1 VVTCLLQVFFT
12 CRMQHHDMWESS
24 SRQHCNLSCYMIS
37 SMHGHLHNTRCMLY
51 NSHLSMSACVAVY
64 FLMHAGATGSGA
76 ALQWQRMQQDA
87 AAGCAAR
94 VIDSWQEQLQHMRK
108 TAPGPYSLCSWRC
121 APSLSSMQLHLVF
134 NVLQQTRTVLFG
146 SACSTQA
153 LWGNGSSRRIG
164 GTAYCSRQQM
174 RVLREFCLLSWHAA
188 LLVYAF
194 AFWRQGSTKDG
205 PCLAERFAAI
215 VLFFVPMHA
224 CILQDGACPPRLPL
238 PVGQACRNTCHAV
251 LPSY

>member
-1 VVTCLLQVFFT
+1 
-12 CRMQHHDMWESS
+12 MQHHDMWESS

-146 SACSTQA
+146 SAPAVLKHCGATAAAGASEAQHTA
-153 LWGNGSSRRIG
+153 HGSKCVCCGSS
-164 GTAYCSRQQM
+164 A
-174 RVLREFCLLSWHAA
+174 
-188 LLVYAF
+188 
-194 AFWRQGSTKDG
+194 
-205 PCLAERFAAI
+205 CLAGMLR
-215 VLFFVPMHA
+215 
-224 CILQDGACPPRLPL
+224 C
-238 PVGQACRNTCHAV
+238 
-251 LPSY
+251 